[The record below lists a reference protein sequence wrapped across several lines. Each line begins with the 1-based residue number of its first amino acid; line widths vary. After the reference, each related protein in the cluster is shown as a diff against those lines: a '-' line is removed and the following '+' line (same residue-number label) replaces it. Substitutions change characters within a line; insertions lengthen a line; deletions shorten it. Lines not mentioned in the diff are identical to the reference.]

1 MLLNW
6 SPQMKLDGKTIVV
19 TGGGSG
25 IGRELALALLKKGAR
40 VAAVDLRQE
49 GLDETAALAKADARL
64 SLHLADISN
73 REAVLA
79 LPGAIAAHHGA
90 VDGLINNA
98 GIIQPFE
105 HFEQLDFAVI
115 DRMVS
120 INLMGTINMSKVF
133 LPALKARPEAHLA
146 NVASMGGFMPFPGQS
161 MYGAAKAGVKLLT
174 EALYAELAD
183 TKVGVSVIM
192 PGAIRTQIMANSG
205 IGGRDMADS
214 AEAASRTLP
223 APEAARII
231 LEGIEANRLH
241 ILVGKDAS
249 LLWKL
254 WRLMPAKSIRF
265 IQKQMSKAS
274 ASAQH

>member
-1 MLLNW
+1 
-6 SPQMKLDGKTIVV
+6 MKLDGKTIVV

-25 IGRELALALLKKGAR
+25 IGRELVLALLDKGAR
-40 VAAVDLRQE
+40 VAAVDLREE
-49 GLDETAALAKADARL
+49 GLAETAALAQAGEKL
-64 SLHLADISN
+64 SLHQADISD
-73 REAVLA
+73 RDAVLA
-79 LPGAIAAHHGA
+79 LPDAIAAHHGA

-98 GIIQPFE
+98 GIIQPFV
-105 HFEQLDFAVI
+105 HFEALDFAQI

-120 INLMGTINMSKVF
+120 INLMGTINMTKAF

-183 TKVGVSVIM
+183 TRVGVSVIM

-205 IGGRDMADS
+205 IGDRAMADNP
-214 AEAASRTLP
+214 EAASRTLP

-241 ILVGKDAS
+241 ILVGKDANM
-249 LLWKL
+249 LWKL
-254 WRLMPAKSIRF
+254 WRLLPERSIRF
-265 IQKQMSKAS
+265 IQKQMSK
-274 ASAQH
+274 H